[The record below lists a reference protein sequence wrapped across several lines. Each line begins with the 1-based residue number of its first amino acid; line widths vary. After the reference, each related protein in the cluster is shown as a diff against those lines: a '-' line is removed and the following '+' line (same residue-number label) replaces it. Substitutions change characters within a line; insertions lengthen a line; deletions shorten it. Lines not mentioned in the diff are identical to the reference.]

1 MAGTLSEISDA
12 LAETVAVVGKSVVRV
27 EGRGR
32 LPASGFAWSDGVI
45 VTAHHVLERDEKI
58 KIGLPD
64 GTTVEA
70 TLAGRDPTTDL
81 AVLRVSADGLAP
93 VATTEPDAVR
103 VGNMVLALGR
113 PGQGVQATLGIV
125 SALGDSWRTRA
136 GGQIDRYLQTDLVM
150 YPGFSG
156 GPLVDVSGNVVGLN
170 TSALLRGVTTSVPVP
185 TVREVVETLLA
196 HGQIARGYLGI
207 GAQVVRLP
215 DGLEPK
221 IDQETGLLVTSV
233 DPDSPAQQGGVVLG
247 DAIMELGGNAVR
259 HIDDLLAL
267 LTGDSVGTAV
277 PVRIVRGGQVQEL
290 TVTIGRHD
298 PGPAEEDDGSHRRH
312 GRRFRGRP
320 GMGGGPAGRARWW
333 GGPGSGPG
341 RPRG

>member
-103 VGNMVLALGR
+103 VGNIVLALGR
-113 PGQGVQATLGIV
+113 PVVISLKAVRISSGIV
-125 SALGDSWRTRA
+125 FALSITVFHLHRGWNRPFWSSSVSEKWPRPATEMS
-136 GGQIDRYLQTDLVM
+136 LVM
-150 YPGFSG
+150 ARMGMEDS
-156 GPLVDVSGNVVGLN
+156 LAS
-170 TSALLRGVTTSVPVP
+170 TT
-185 TVREVVETLLA
+185 
-196 HGQIARGYLGI
+196 
-207 GAQVVRLP
+207 
-215 DGLEPK
+215 
-221 IDQETGLLVTSV
+221 
-233 DPDSPAQQGGVVLG
+233 
-247 DAIMELGGNAVR
+247 
-259 HIDDLLAL
+259 
-267 LTGDSVGTAV
+267 
-277 PVRIVRGGQVQEL
+277 
-290 TVTIGRHD
+290 
-298 PGPAEEDDGSHRRH
+298 
-312 GRRFRGRP
+312 
-320 GMGGGPAGRARWW
+320 
-333 GGPGSGPG
+333 PG
-341 RPRG
+341 RM